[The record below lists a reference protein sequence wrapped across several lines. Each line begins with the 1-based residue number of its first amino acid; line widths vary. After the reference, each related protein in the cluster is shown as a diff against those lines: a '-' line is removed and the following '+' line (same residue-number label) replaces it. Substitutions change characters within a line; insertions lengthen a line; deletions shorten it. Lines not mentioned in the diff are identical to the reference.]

1 MVTKQKRGQ
10 CFLVVKNQYVMCL
23 VEVRRFAGCSEIAT
37 AQGEEKSLSGS
48 KPCTAVI
55 RRGCNDIVPL

>member
-10 CFLVVKNQYVMCL
+10 CFFIVKNQQVMCL
-23 VEVRRFAGCSEIAT
+23 FEAQRFAGCSEIAT
-37 AQGEEKSLSGS
+37 AQGGEKSLSGS

-55 RRGCNDIVPL
+55 SRGCSDIVPL